1 MENLG
6 IDVKLIVAQMV
17 SFGIF
22 YLVFMKF
29 ISTPLFGFLKKQKEQ
44 EELRDKLA
52 EELESRNA
60 KLEEKDKAMDK
71 ERKKALS
78 IAIAASKKEALV
90 VKDEIVAE
98 AKKEAEALVEG
109 AKVQIHA
116 QRENMQKD
124 MRKQVAQICV
134 MIVEKALHNYLT
146 PQARKDIT
154 KYIIEQA
161 PKAKI

>member
-44 EELRDKLA
+44 EELREKLA
-52 EELESRNA
+52 EELEKRNA
-60 KLEEKDKAMDK
+60 QLEEKDNAMDK
-71 ERKKALS
+71 ERKAALTK
-78 IAIAASKKEALV
+78 AIAESKKEALV
-90 VKDEIVAE
+90 VKAEIIATS
-98 AKKEAEALVEG
+98 KKEAAALVEA
-109 AKVQIHA
+109 AKAQIEA
-116 QRENMQKD
+116 ERETMQKG
-124 MRKQVAQICV
+124 MRKQVVELGV
-134 MIVEKALHNYLT
+134 MMVEKALHSYLT

-161 PKAKI
+161 PKANI